1 MTNQTQNEAQSS
13 VPFDRF
19 EELLRDSLIVPK
31 SELNRRLAEAKAERD
46 KARAERKAKQAAPS
60 PRGTKAIGTASSD
73 RA

>member
-31 SELNRRLAEAKAERD
+31 SELNRRLAEAKAERA
-46 KARAERKAKQAAPS
+46 KARAERKAKQAAPFPS
-60 PRGTKAIGTASSD
+60 GTKAIGTASSD